1 MEGRKENKYN
11 LSGICPQCGKL
22 LKVEIVVA
30 TELVDTGT
38 TTETEGKDN
47 AGRQTTETVP
57 DGNEES
63 GSVRPA
69 DTERKIGTASA
80 DDQPAYTKKGGRNKN
95 TGGDKVK

>member
-47 AGRQTTETVP
+47 AENQP
-57 DGNEES
+57 AGNAEENKPES
-63 GSVRPA
+63 ADVRPA
-69 DTERKIGTASA
+69 DEKGPAGSTSA
-80 DDQPAYTKKGGRNKN
+80 DNQPAYSKKGVRNKK
-95 TGGDKVK
+95 TGGDKSQ

>member
-47 AGRQTTETVP
+47 VGEGNSGETS
-57 DGNEES
+57 DKNAES
-63 GSVRPA
+63 ADVRPA
-69 DTERKIGTASA
+69 DTKGPAGTASGTDKPA
-80 DDQPAYTKKGGRNKN
+80 DSGKSKRNKK
-95 TGGDKVK
+95 TGGDKSQ